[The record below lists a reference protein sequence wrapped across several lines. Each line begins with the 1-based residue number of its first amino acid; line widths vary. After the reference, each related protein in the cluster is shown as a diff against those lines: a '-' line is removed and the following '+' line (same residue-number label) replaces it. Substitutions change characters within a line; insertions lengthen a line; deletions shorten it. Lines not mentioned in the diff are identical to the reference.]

1 MLRNTMTDS
10 LLHLNCLVDGEST
23 SFPVKIESNETIG
36 ELKKAIKTEKAPR
49 FDDVAADELT
59 LWRVSI
65 PVAPKKERKNI
76 SLADV
81 SSKEELDEIDDLSD
95 VFEERP
101 PKKTIHIIVQRPT
114 PSNQHTRLLFL
125 VTCYLQRLLL
135 PMH

>member
-1 MLRNTMTDS
+1 MTDS

-59 LWRVSI
+59 LWHVSI

-101 PKKTIHIIVQRPT
+101 PKKTIHII
-114 PSNQHTRLLFL
+114 SMHLFPL
-125 VTCYLQRLLL
+125 KL
-135 PMH
+135 